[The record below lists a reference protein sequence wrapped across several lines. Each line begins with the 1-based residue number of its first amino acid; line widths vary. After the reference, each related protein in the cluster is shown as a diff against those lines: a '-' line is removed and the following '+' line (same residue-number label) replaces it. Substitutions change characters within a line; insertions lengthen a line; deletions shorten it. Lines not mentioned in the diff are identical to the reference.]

1 MTMINRDELIRT
13 EQPVTSMSLWQQHW
27 QKVVALTIWGAL
39 LGSYFWYANTHE
51 VGLQDML
58 SRVRSGVFGP
68 LLYIALFLVRPLI
81 FFPASIL
88 TIAGGLLFGAVGGI
102 AYTVVAGNLSAL
114 VAYIVGRYFGRGMLE
129 ADDSTKLVHR
139 YASRMRKN
147 SFETVLIM
155 RFLWLP
161 YDFVNYLSGFL
172 RINWKAFLLAT
183 AIGAFPATIS
193 LVLIGV
199 AGDLDELTAG
209 KISLNPWALAGSV
222 VLIGVSLAI
231 SYYLRRRERAR
242 LEER

>member
-1 MTMINRDELIRT
+1 MINQKELVQT
-13 EQPVTSMSLWQQHW
+13 EQPVASISHWQQQW
-27 QKVVALTIWGAL
+27 QKVVALVVWGLL

-51 VGLQDML
+51 VGLQEVL
-58 SRVRSGVFGP
+58 NQVRSGVFGP
-68 LLYIALFLVRPLI
+68 LLYILLFLVRPLI

-88 TIAGGLLFGAVGGI
+88 TIAGGLLFGAVGGVT
-102 AYTVVAGNLSAL
+102 YTFIAGNLSAL

-129 ADDSTKLVHR
+129 GGDSTKLIHR
-139 YASRMRKN
+139 YATRMRKN

-155 RFLWLP
+155 RLLWLP

-199 AGDLDELTAG
+199 AGDLDELATG
-209 KISLNPWALAGSV
+209 RFSLNPWALAGSMALV
-222 VLIGVSLAI
+222 GVSLAI
-231 SYYLRRRERAR
+231 SYYLRRRERQ
-242 LEER
+242 